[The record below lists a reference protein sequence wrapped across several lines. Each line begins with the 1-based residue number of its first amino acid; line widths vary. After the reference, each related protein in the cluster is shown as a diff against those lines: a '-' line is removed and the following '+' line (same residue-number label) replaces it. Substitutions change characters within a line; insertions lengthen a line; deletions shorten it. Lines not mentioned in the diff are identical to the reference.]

1 MTGRTSRWFPHEPKM
16 WIGPRE
22 TYLLLQDF
30 NLGIV
35 PYRNDGHAY
44 RLLVGGAPGDRV
56 EEALTLWNHGQGADS
71 FVSSVASTLLTE
83 QEVWL
88 EMVLRPDGPNGI
100 PFIPVIVH
108 GVRRTATGNLI
119 QEVPAWDELDQ
130 QMQRETAPQPR
141 VIELDDERM
150 IGVSLPEK
158 YPRQLLTKLAEDL
171 AETDLYDPLMEPWI
185 MEGMTG
191 QRSDAPAIDINEANR
206 TKRLRIAQAAL
217 PIGWTAR
224 EIYSVADRHFSDYF
238 HCWRE
243 LRFLHFKAS
252 MREQAEEALRKVLS
266 IAGAECGFDA
276 TVTAHGVF
284 TPPEVE
290 QIILEYEVGKIT
302 LSTASDIIFEKSDS
316 AYSKDRRL
324 F

>member
-35 PYRNDGHAY
+35 PYRNNGHAY
-44 RLLVGGAPGDRV
+44 GLSVEGMPGDLV
-56 EEALTLWNHGQGADS
+56 EEALSLWNHGRGADS

-88 EMVLRPDGPNGI
+88 EMVFTPDGPNGV
-100 PFIPVIVH
+100 PFKPLIVY
-108 GVRRTATGNLI
+108 GVRRTAAGKLI

-130 QMQRETAPQPR
+130 QTQGETAPQPR
-141 VIELDDERM
+141 VIELEDERM

-158 YPRQLLTKLAEDL
+158 YPRQLLTKVADDL
-171 AETDLYDPLMEPWI
+171 AETEMYDPLMEPWV

-191 QRSDAPAIDINEANR
+191 QRSDAPAIDVNEANR

-224 EIYSVADRHFSDYF
+224 EIYSVADRHFSDYY

-252 MREQAEEALRKVLS
+252 MREQAEEALHKVLS
-266 IAGAECGFDA
+266 MAGAECGFGA
-276 TVTAHGVF
+276 AVTAHGLF
-284 TPPEVE
+284 TPLEVE
-290 QIILEYEVGKIT
+290 QIIREYEVGKIT
-302 LSTASDIIFEKSDS
+302 LSMAGDIIFEKSDS
-316 AYSKDRRL
+316 AYSKDRCL